1 MARNRLRQ
9 QALETLIFL
18 ARAFHSGKWQ
28 RLTQNW
34 PSANDNSV
42 TKVKERFEEEEE
54 EVEAAKSVSCSFDLC
69 LVKRSRGSNSNED
82 ILRSLESRRGDK
94 KCITLASA

>member
-42 TKVKERFEEEEE
+42 TKVKERFEEEE
-54 EVEAAKSVSCSFDLC
+54 VEAAKSVSCSFDLC
-69 LVKRSRGSNSNED
+69 LVKRSRGQILMKTFFGASNHEEE
-82 ILRSLESRRGDK
+82 IK
-94 KCITLASA
+94 SA